1 MSLERQEFRKRSAD
15 HSLGGNGE
23 RAGSMVN
30 YESISEDQDCCPYCR
45 RPLEILFVKFRIR
58 GTAII
63 ASCANCG
70 IARAD
75 EWRAA
80 ESNALDKAKT
90 LARNTWSLWQG
101 SASSMVSLN
110 RRFRYVPTFLL
121 GALITAAA
129 LRHGV
134 HVYGGISP
142 EEIRAGALMAI
153 PAVALAII
161 FFRRKRQR

>member
-1 MSLERQEFRKRSAD
+1 MSLEPQEFQ
-15 HSLGGNGE
+15 E
-23 RAGSMVN
+23 RPAEPHRPPNDPLNAAGSLVN
-30 YESISEDQDCCPYCR
+30 YELFSEDQADCCPYCR
-45 RPLEILFVKFRIR
+45 RPLEILFVKFRIG
-58 GTAII
+58 GTAIV

-80 ESNALDKAKT
+80 ESKTLDNAKK
-90 LARNTWSLWQG
+90 LARNTRGLWRG
-101 SASSMVSLN
+101 LAS
-110 RRFRYVPTFLL
+110 RYVLTFLL
-121 GALITAAA
+121 GAVITAAA
-129 LRHGV
+129 LRHSV

>member
-1 MSLERQEFRKRSAD
+1 MSLERQDVRERPAD
-15 HSLGGNGE
+15 HSLGDNGE
-23 RAGSMVN
+23 RAESLVN
-30 YESISEDQDCCPYCR
+30 YEPISEDQADCCPYCR
-45 RPLEILFVKFRIR
+45 RPLEILFVKFRIG

-70 IARAD
+70 IAQAD

-80 ESNALDKAKT
+80 ESKALDKAKT
-90 LARNTWSLWQG
+90 LARNAWRLWQG
-101 SASSMVSLN
+101 STSMVSFN

-134 HVYGGISP
+134 HVYVGMSP

-161 FFRRKRQR
+161 FSRRKRQR